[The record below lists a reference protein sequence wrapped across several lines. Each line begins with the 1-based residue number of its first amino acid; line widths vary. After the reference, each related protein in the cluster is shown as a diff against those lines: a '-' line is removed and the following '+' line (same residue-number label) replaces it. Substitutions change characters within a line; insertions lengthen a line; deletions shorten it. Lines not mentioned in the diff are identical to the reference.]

1 MRFAA
6 HRLLRRLGVTA
17 AVLAM
22 VQPIAPTQAAG
33 SAFSRVAEQQLDAL
47 WRLPQWQQV
56 MRQLPQQENQV
67 RACLS
72 RRVCSDPGV
81 LWLAQIIERSHGR
94 SPIQQAAEV
103 NSALNRKPYRTDQ
116 EQFGREDVWESPV
129 TFAHLGGDCEDYAI
143 AKYFVLKLLGF
154 KDGNLRIVVLT
165 SDGGQ
170 EVHALLL
177 VRAEQSW
184 LILDNRTDRLQD
196 LGEFSG
202 WRPQYAVNET
212 GGFRYLSAGASGT
225 SYPPA
230 QR

>member
-56 MRQLPQQENQV
+56 MRQLPQQETQV
-67 RACLS
+67 RSCLS
-72 RRVCSDPGV
+72 GRVCSDPGV
-81 LWLAQIIERSHGR
+81 LWLAQIIERSRGR

-143 AKYFVLKLLGF
+143 AKLVAPDRLGHRGL
-154 KDGNLRIVVLT
+154 DNAEADRIGPNAELRPFL
-165 SDGGQ
+165 GRR
-170 EVHALLL
+170 HCH
-177 VRAEQSW
+177 AEQAALCRGIVDLADGTGPSS
-184 LILDNRTDRLQD
+184 IRRDIHDGSRTFAAGLSLGEHDAADRL
-196 LGEFSG
+196 G
-202 WRPQYAVNET
+202 P
-212 GGFRYLSAGASGT
+212 
-225 SYPPA
+225 
-230 QR
+230 